1 MNNFTEYQIKN
12 SYDVVI
18 PRTAKDA
25 LDRGFDYYY
34 SPEPCDKAGHI
45 GHRIAKNGKC
55 KECAQIAAEERRTTA
70 DLRHKRTMASR
81 FSDVRQDRLLAE
93 QTKEVW
99 E

>member
-1 MNNFTEYQIKN
+1 MNNFTAYQTQN

-25 LDRGFDYYY
+25 LDRSFDYYY
-34 SPEPCDKAGHI
+34 SPEPCEKAGHI

-55 KECAQIAAEERRTTA
+55 KECAQIASEKRRET
-70 DLRHKRTMASR
+70 DKLIRKRKMEQK